1 MVNIAL
7 AVADEMV
14 PAKLEEITGMM
25 DAVAEVTEVL
35 HHIFC
40 VGNYFCGTLFM
51 AIGLVQILWKYLLY
65 LCSVTEKTDEYK
77 DGLWARNGFSSCITT
92 FIAQSSP
99 FSWRCV
105 NASISLMCL
114 LGTLF
119 SIYGAYRIL
128 KKWCGKCCSD
138 GSDSTDIE
146 SGGLK
151 MSNKKADLW
160 LPSIGEWNSHEEP
173 EMIMD
178 CGSIIHSLIPGFTVC
193 AYYVPYIFIFPA
205 FQFVLDLLEFSRTR
219 FPTMHI
225 SMKNLSRSL

>member
-1 MVNIAL
+1 MNVKNRSKYSI
-7 AVADEMV
+7 
-14 PAKLEEITGMM
+14 
-25 DAVAEVTEVL
+25 
-35 HHIFC
+35 HHNNPLLFFC
-40 VGNYFCGTLFM
+40 VVNTCCCSFTWYWADRTVHRHCKYQCM
-51 AIGLVQILWKYLLY
+51 AI
-65 LCSVTEKTDEYK
+65 LCNFQAFASSYEFK
-77 DGLWARNGFSSCITT
+77 DGLWGRYVFSSCITT

-138 GSDSTDIE
+138 GSDRTDIE

-151 MSNKKADLW
+151 MANKKADLW

-178 CGSIIHSLIPGFTVC
+178 CGSCIHGLILSLAFH
-193 AYYVPYIFIFPA
+193 AYYVPYIFTFPA
-205 FQFVLDLLEFSRTR
+205 FQWVWELLELYYHRVTH
-219 FPTMHI
+219 PG
-225 SMKNLSRSL
+225 

>member
-7 AVADEMV
+7 AVAEEMV

-40 VGNYFCGTLFM
+40 VGNYFCGTLFI
-51 AIGLVQILWKYLLY
+51 AIGLLQILCKFIGY
-65 LCSVTEKTDEYK
+65 LCSITEKPDQDK
-77 DGLWARNGFSSCITT
+77 DGLWVRNGFLSYITT
-92 FIAQSSP
+92 FIEQSSP
-99 FSWRCV
+99 FSWRYV

-151 MSNKKADLW
+151 MSNKKADIW

-178 CGSIIHSLIPGFTVC
+178 CGSCIHGLILSLIFH
-193 AYYVPYIFIFPA
+193 AYYVPYIFNFPA
-205 FQFVLDLLEFSRTR
+205 FQ
-219 FPTMHI
+219 
-225 SMKNLSRSL
+225 